1 MLKYVFPNTLNFDHT
16 RLLLL
21 RVDVRHII
29 CTKLCSILYKTLVQM
44 HKLDKSLLSDDNMM
58 KFKSDI
64 LNIIVDD
71 KGNSKWTKNLKNLS
85 IQMINKLFGNLDSQ
99 KIDFAYNWLLKQTQP
114 SSKVYSILESK
125 LFEKIQSHL
134 AMKDTYTN
142 NNDTTIN
149 DELIVNVE
157 LNDVIERLTQ
167 LIDFNYQVFGDL
179 YTSYLN

>member
-1 MLKYVFPNTLNFDHT
+1 
-16 RLLLL
+16 
-21 RVDVRHII
+21 
-29 CTKLCSILYKTLVQM
+29 M